1 MEILVVAL
9 VAVGFW
15 LIWRANQSNKVEVN
29 KDTTDEVP
37 YKVEPTVVAQQ
48 VSGLTV
54 VVEGAGTVEVPAE
67 KPAKAK
73 RVPAAKKAP
82 VAKKTTARV
91 KKPTTK

>member
-1 MEILVVAL
+1 MEILLCALVVVA
-9 VAVGFW
+9 FW
-15 LIWRANQSNKVEVN
+15 LIWRANQTNRSEIN
-29 KDTTDEVP
+29 KDVAEAP
-37 YKVEPTVVAQQ
+37 YKVEPPVVAQQ